1 MPNTLHTA
9 LWFLAGL
16 WTLKHLSQWNRIVQF
31 YASDTT
37 PLAIIPNNTLTL
49 ICVFRNEESVLNPFL
64 DGCAALLN
72 KVPITVLLVND
83 HSTDQS
89 NTLIQ
94 DHPIHAHV
102 NFHLYQ
108 APINSV
114 GKKACLEWAI
124 ANATAPI
131 IYTTD
136 ADCTLN
142 AEALQHLYGLHQ
154 QKNSDLTLGLMRFQG
169 PNSLVNSYQR
179 IENNALVALSTYHA
193 NRKEPSM
200 GNAAN
205 MLFDR
210 SAFMSCKPYQ
220 DNWHVTGGDDIFLIQ
235 SFLKNNKRV
244 VYANDLQTAIS
255 TQNASTWGELWQ
267 QRIRWAKKSQH
278 QEFGQTQKSQLLFVI
293 FLLYLWGLT
302 LFVGLNS
309 LYVIPLSIWSFKI
322 IGEVLFIRKLFSK
335 LPENAPSHVHLVVSS
350 FIQSIFIPAVAIGQF
365 FVSIKWK
372 NRTLS

>member
-1 MPNTLHTA
+1 MPNTLHTV

-16 WTLKHLSQWNRIVQF
+16 WTLTHLWQWNRIVQF

-64 DGCAALLN
+64 DGCAGLLN
-72 KVPITVLLVND
+72 ALPITVLLVND

-89 NTLIQ
+89 NTRIQ
-94 DHPIHAHV
+94 DHPIYAHV

-114 GKKACLEWAI
+114 GKKACLQWAI

-142 AEALQHLYGLHQ
+142 AKALQHLYGLHQ

-169 PNSLVNSYQR
+169 PNSLVNSYQL

-205 MLFDR
+205 MLFNR
-210 SAFMSCKPYQ
+210 SAFMSCKPYE
-220 DNWHVTGGDDIFLIQ
+220 DNWHVAGGDDIFLIQ
-235 SFLKNNKRV
+235 SFLKNHKQV
-244 VYANDLQTAIS
+244 IYANDLQTAVS
-255 TQNASTWGELWQ
+255 TQNVSTWAELWQ
-267 QRIRWAKKSQH
+267 QRIRWAKKSH
-278 QEFGQTQKSQLLFVI
+278 YQEFGQTQKSQLLFVL

-302 LFVGLNS
+302 LFMGLNS

-335 LPENAPSHVHLVVSS
+335 LPEIAPSFIHMVVSS
-350 FIQSIFIPAVAIGQF
+350 IIQSIFIPSVAIGQF

>member
-16 WTLKHLSQWNRIVQF
+16 WTITHLWQWNRIVQF
-31 YASDTT
+31 YASDTA

-49 ICVFRNEESVLNPFL
+49 ICVFRNEEAALNPFL
-64 DGCAALLN
+64 NTCATLLN
-72 KVPITVLLVND
+72 ALPITVILIND

-89 NTLIQ
+89 IACIQ
-94 DHPIHAHV
+94 NHPIHTHT

-108 APINSV
+108 APNPIV
-114 GKKACLEWAI
+114 GKKACLQWAI
-124 ANATAPI
+124 ANANTPL

-136 ADCTLN
+136 ADCSVQ

-154 QKNSDLTLGLMRFQG
+154 QENSALTLGLMRFQG
-169 PNSLVNSYQR
+169 PKSLVNSYQL

-205 MLFDR
+205 MLFNR
-210 SAFMSCKPYQ
+210 STFMSCKPYEE
-220 DNWHVTGGDDIFLIQ
+220 NAHVAGGDDIFLIQ
-235 SFLKNNKRV
+235 SFLKNQAHV
-244 VYANDLQTAIS
+244 VYANDLRTAVS
-255 TQNASTWGELWQ
+255 TQNLITWGELWQ
-267 QRIRWAKKSQH
+267 QRIRWAKKSQY
-278 QEFGQTQKSQLLFVI
+278 QEFGQTQKSQLLFVL
-293 FLLYLWGLT
+293 FLLYVWGLT
-302 LFVGLNS
+302 LLAGLNS
-309 LYVIPLSIWSFKI
+309 LYVIPTSIWFIKI

-335 LPENAPSHVHLVVSS
+335 LPENAPTFIHTVVSS

-372 NRTLS
+372 NRSLS

>member
-9 LWFLAGL
+9 LWFLVGL
-16 WTLKHLSQWNRIVQF
+16 WTLTHLWQWNRIVQF

-64 DGCAALLN
+64 DGCAGLLN
-72 KVPITVLLVND
+72 ALPITVLLVND

-89 NTLIQ
+89 NTRIQ
-94 DHPIHAHV
+94 DHPIYAHV

-114 GKKACLEWAI
+114 GKKACLQWAI

-142 AEALQHLYGLHQ
+142 AKALQHLYGLHQ

-169 PNSLVNSYQR
+169 PNSLVNSYQL

-205 MLFDR
+205 MLFNR
-210 SAFMSCKPYQ
+210 SAFMSCKPYE
-220 DNWHVTGGDDIFLIQ
+220 DNWHVAGGDDIFLIQ
-235 SFLKNNKRV
+235 SFLKNHKQV
-244 VYANDLQTAIS
+244 VYANDLQTAVS
-255 TQNASTWGELWQ
+255 TQNVSTWAELWQ
-267 QRIRWAKKSQH
+267 QRIRWAKKSH
-278 QEFGQTQKSQLLFVI
+278 YQEFGQTQKSQLLFVL

-302 LFVGLNS
+302 LFMGLNS

-335 LPENAPSHVHLVVSS
+335 LPENAPSFIHMVVSS
-350 FIQSIFIPAVAIGQF
+350 IIQSIFIPSVAIGQF

>member
-16 WTLKHLSQWNRIVQF
+16 WTLIHLWQWNRIVQF
-31 YASDTT
+31 YASHKG

-49 ICVFRNEESVLNPFL
+49 ICVFRNEESVLKPFL
-64 DGCAALLN
+64 DSCAALLN

-114 GKKACLEWAI
+114 GKKACLQWAI
-124 ANATAPI
+124 ANATEPI

-142 AEALQHLYGLHQ
+142 AVALQHLYGLHQ

-169 PNSLVNSYQR
+169 FNSLVNSYQL

-205 MLFDR
+205 MLFNR

-235 SFLKNNKRV
+235 SFLKNHKHV
-244 VYANDLQTAIS
+244 VYANDLKTAIS
-255 TQNASTWGELWQ
+255 TQNVSTWGELWQ

-278 QEFGQTQKSQLLFVI
+278 QEFGQTQKSQLLFVL

-335 LPENAPSHVHLVVSS
+335 LPENAPSLMHLVVSS